1 VGSKTGWILA
11 VALIIVVIGV
21 AYFVIV
27 DPPTSLPIDTN
38 VAGFLDLKV
47 VDVPLREVIGVEPT
61 APGNA
66 AEDYQKAVQVYIS
79 SADDIEATGDAP
91 HFDGLVASENP
102 WTDPGLKACKQ
113 IAAHVADGAKK
124 KNMRYSFLYSPKHL
138 KFGYHH
144 AHAEH
149 LFKVAV
155 GVHQC
160 YQIHRD
166 RKEYAQAEKHLKD
179 LLIYGVHVLSE
190 RAFPHVGWQG
200 IEIQTTALQRLQE
213 LYKLWAGAP
222 RHRLESIRQ
231 YESSLRLVSANYRKK
246 KRIVWDNI
254 PANDPITFEPRL
266 SPGDVFNMAEN
277 EKDRAWK
284 AQAIIALG
292 AVKYRVTG
300 RGDLKKAR
308 RLIERFL
315 LSDDPIVAAS
325 AKAVDELT
333 EDQFLRS
340 GTDFDGEQ
348 DY

>member
-11 VALIIVVIGV
+11 LALIVVVIGA
-21 AYFVIV
+21 AYFLIV
-27 DPPTSLPIDTN
+27 DPPASLPRDTTA
-38 VAGFLDLKV
+38 AGFLDLKV
-47 VDVPLREVIGVEPT
+47 VDVPLRDVIGVEPT

-66 AEDYQKAVQVYIS
+66 AEDYQKAVQVYLS
-79 SADDIEATGDAP
+79 SADAIEATGDAP

-124 KNMRYSFLYSPKHL
+124 KEMRYTFLYSPKHL

-144 AHAEH
+144 THADH

-160 YQIHRD
+160 YQVHRD

-179 LLIYGVHVLSE
+179 LLIFGVHVLSE
-190 RAFPHVGWQG
+190 RALPHVGWQG
-200 IEIQTTALQRLQE
+200 IEIQTTAIQRLQE

-222 RHRLESIRQ
+222 RHRLESIEA
-231 YESSLRLVSANYRKK
+231 YENSLRLVSANYRKK

-266 SPGDVFNMAEN
+266 SAGDVFNMAEN
-277 EKDRAWK
+277 ENDRSWK
-284 AQAIIALG
+284 VQAIIALG
-292 AVKYRVTG
+292 AVKFRMTG

-308 RLIERFL
+308 KLIERFL
-315 LSDDPIVAAS
+315 RSDDPIVAAA
-325 AKAVDELT
+325 AKAAHEL
-333 EDQFLRS
+333 EEKEFLHS
-340 GTDFDGEQ
+340 GTDFGGEQ
-348 DY
+348 DF

>member
-11 VALIIVVIGV
+11 VALIIVVVGV

-27 DPPTSLPIDTN
+27 DPPTSLPRDTN

-66 AEDYQKAVQVYIS
+66 AEDYQKAVQIHIS
-79 SADDIEATGDAP
+79 SANDIEATGDAP

-144 AHAEH
+144 PHAEH

-160 YQIHRD
+160 FQVHRD
-166 RKEYAQAEKHLKD
+166 RKEYAQAEKHIKD
-179 LLIYGVHVLSE
+179 LLIYGVHVLNE

-222 RHRLESIRQ
+222 RHRLESIQ
-231 YESSLRLVSANYRKK
+231 EYESSLRLVSANYRKK

-254 PANDPITFEPRL
+254 PASDAITFEPRL
-266 SPGDVFNMAEN
+266 SAGDVFNMAEN

-284 AQAIIALG
+284 AQAVIALG
-292 AVKYRVTG
+292 AVKYRMTG
-300 RGDLKKAR
+300 RGDLKKAK
-308 RLIERFL
+308 RLIKQFL

-333 EDQFLRS
+333 EEQFLHS
-340 GTDFDGEQ
+340 GTDFDEEQ